1 MNQEKI
7 IKDLVALPPMV
18 QKEAAEYIA
27 SLKLRYGQGTGTKKL
42 LLIEDEP
49 FVGMWE
55 KRSDLIDSTNRVR
68 ELRKN
73 EWG

>member
-7 IKDLVALPPMV
+7 IKDLFALPPMA
-18 QKEAAEYIA
+18 QKEAIEYIA
-27 SLKLRYGQGTGTKKL
+27 SLKLRYEQDAGTKKL
-42 LLIEDEP
+42 LLIEEEP

-55 KRSDLIDSTNRVR
+55 KRSDLMDSTNWVR